1 MKNLLIF
8 SFVLVIPFNGTEDQ
22 ITPQGRQLNMLI
34 TPGIE
39 INHRIQAERLEI
51 SRARADI
58 LISRLPAADPWDARP
73 DGSALA
79 WGEAATMET
88 LVDMYE
94 ATDDPAYLK
103 EVVRRG
109 DRLLTHR
116 DDRSGVKDGSGKSRP
131 AWSMGLKYVVAK
143 GEFLDASGKI
153 AINIR
158 STPSSNNNLTIIEL
172 IPDSKTNHFG
182 LKISNSFFNRN
193 ETFSDLSIDPT
204 DERFIEKIVNDPMSP
219 YSSRAGDFSN
229 VKSNLIRVKIAGTL
243 APVAQSITL
252 KPIPL
257 AYTGYLGIVYNP
269 MLRFAEY
276 AKGKPELAGLRPAAD
291 RFIKAA
297 EESYKD
303 ANARVWRN
311 GPNAGE
317 GYYLTCE
324 RGESFPADNVGQPI
338 NFLAMHTSTQLALYR
353 LTGRKDYL
361 ERSEKMSK
369 LLKNRLQYNQE
380 ADLYVWTYWYEPMT
394 TTGWK
399 PEDKLSSNVMFYK
412 GSPNIEDSS
421 HGVLDIAMVVA
432 ANRAGIVFSR
442 EDLLRFSNTL
452 LKNVILPDRTGIR
465 RAVDGKGGDHGAYF
479 PILHGWLELA
489 AANPEVYHE
498 IRKTYLNRGEEN
510 LAFTAELLR
519 WERRIKSPDSGSK

>member
-1 MKNLLIF
+1 MKSLLIIPL
-8 SFVLVIPFNGTEDQ
+8 VLTIPFNGTIDPQ
-22 ITPQGRQLNMLI
+22 IGRQSNQFISPRLE
-34 TPGIE
+34 TDRGVY
-39 INHRIQAERLEI
+39 QAAIEI
-51 SRARADI
+51 SRSRADV

-88 LVDMYE
+88 LVNMYE

-103 EVVRRG
+103 EVARRG
-109 DRLLTHR
+109 DRLLSHR

-143 GEFLDASGKI
+143 GEFLDASGKAVI
-153 AINIR
+153 SIR

-172 IPDSKTNHFG
+172 IPDSKKNRFG
-182 LKISNSFFNRN
+182 LKISNSFFKRN
-193 ETFSDLSIDPT
+193 ETFSDLSTDPN

-219 YSSRAGDFSN
+219 YSTRAGDFSD
-229 VKSNLIRVKIAGTL
+229 VKSNLIRVKTAGSS
-243 APVAQSITL
+243 APAAQSITL
-252 KPIPL
+252 KSIPL

-269 MLRFAEY
+269 MLRLAEFA
-276 AKGKPELAGLRPAAD
+276 KSKTELAELIPAAK
-291 RFIKAA
+291 RFIMAA

-303 ANARVWRN
+303 ASSRLWRN
-311 GPNAGE
+311 GPNKDE

-338 NFLAMHTSTQLALYR
+338 NFLAMHTSTQLALFR
-353 LTGRKDYL
+353 LTGKKEYR
-361 ERSEKMSK
+361 ERSEKMSQ

-380 ADLYVWTYWYEPMT
+380 GDLYIWTYWYEPMT
-394 TTGWK
+394 TVGWK
-399 PEDKLSSNVMFYK
+399 PEDKLSANVMFYK
-412 GSPNIEDSS
+412 GSPNVEDSS
-421 HGVLDIAMVVA
+421 HGVLDIAMTVA
-432 ANRAGIVFSR
+432 ANRAGIVFTR
-442 EDLLRFSNTL
+442 EDLMRFSNTL

-465 RAVDGKGGDHGAYF
+465 RAVDGKGGDHAAYF

-498 IRKTYLNRGEEN
+498 IRKTYINRGEEN

-519 WERRIKSPDSGSK
+519 WERKIKASQSGRK

>member
-1 MKNLLIF
+1 MKNLLFFAFALI
-8 SFVLVIPFNGTEDQ
+8 IPFNGTVDQ
-22 ITPQGRQLNMLI
+22 ITPNGRLVNQLS
-34 TPGIE
+34 TPGIK
-39 INHRIQAERLEI
+39 INHRIQADQIEI
-51 SRARADI
+51 SRSRADFM
-58 LISRLPAADPWDARP
+58 ISQLPLTDPWEVIP
-73 DGSALA
+73 DGSSLA
-79 WGEAATMET
+79 WGEAATLET

-103 EVVRRG
+103 ELARRG
-109 DRLLTHR
+109 DRLLAHR
-116 DDRSGVKDGSGKSRP
+116 DDRRGVKDGSGKSRP
-131 AWSMGLKYVVAK
+131 AWSMGLKYVVA
-143 GEFLDASGKI
+143 EEDLLDASGKV
-153 AINIR
+153 AVNVR
-158 STPSSNNNLTIIEL
+158 STPYANNNLTKVEL
-172 IPDSKTNHFG
+172 IPDSKNDRFS
-182 LKISNSFFNRN
+182 LKIINSFWKRN
-193 ETFSDLSIDPT
+193 EIFSDLSTDPN
-204 DERFIEKIVNDPMSP
+204 DERFIEKIVNDLMSP
-219 YSSRAGDFSN
+219 YSTRAGDFSD
-229 VKSNLIRVKIAGTL
+229 VKSNLIRVKIIGSAS
-243 APVAQSITL
+243 PVTQSITL
-252 KPIPL
+252 KSIPL

-269 MLRFAEY
+269 MLRFAEF
-276 AKGKPELAGLRPAAD
+276 AKSKPELADLRPAAN

-303 ANARVWRN
+303 ANARLWRN

-338 NFLAMHTSTQLALYR
+338 NFLAMHTSTQLALFR
-353 LTGRKDYL
+353 LTGKKEYL

-394 TTGWK
+394 TIGWK

-412 GSPNIEDSS
+412 GAPNVEDSS

-432 ANRAGIVFSR
+432 ANRAGIVFSK

-479 PILHGWLELA
+479 AILHGWLELA
-489 AANPEVYHE
+489 ATNPEVYHA
-498 IRKTYLNRGEEN
+498 IRQTYLNRGEEN

-519 WERRIKSPDSGSK
+519 WERRIKSANSDNK

>member
-1 MKNLLIF
+1 MKNLFIIPFALI
-8 SFVLVIPFNGTEDQ
+8 IPFNGPGNQTNTHD
-22 ITPQGRQLNMLI
+22 RQLNQLI
-34 TPGIE
+34 NSGIE
-39 INHRIQAERLEI
+39 MNHDLKADPIEI
-51 SRARADI
+51 TRARADI
-58 LISRLPAADPWDARP
+58 MISKLPVADPWEARP

-116 DDRSGVKDGSGKSRP
+116 DDRSGVKDGSGNSRP

-143 GEFLDASGKI
+143 GELLDASGK
-153 AINIR
+153 AAVSIR
-158 STPSSNNNLTIIEL
+158 STPSSNNNLTIVEL
-172 IPDSKTNHFG
+172 IQEADKNHFS
-182 LKISNSFFNRN
+182 LKISNTFFNRN
-193 ETFSDLSIDPT
+193 EVFTNLSIDPL

-219 YSSRAGDFSN
+219 YSTRSGDFTD
-229 VKSNLIRVKIAGTL
+229 VKSNLIRVKITGSK
-243 APVAQSITL
+243 PVAQNITL
-252 KPIPL
+252 QSIPL

-269 MLRFAEY
+269 LMRLAEF
-276 AKGKPELAGLRPAAD
+276 AKGKPELADLRPAAD

-303 ANARVWRN
+303 ANARLWRN
-311 GPNAGE
+311 GPNKGE

-338 NFLAMHTSTQLALYR
+338 NFLAMHTSTQLALFR
-353 LTGRKDYL
+353 LTGKKEYR
-361 ERSEKMSK
+361 ECSEKMSQ
-369 LLKNRLQYNQE
+369 LLKNHLQYNQE
-380 ADLYVWTYWYEPMT
+380 NDVYVWTYWYEPMT
-394 TTGWK
+394 TVGWK
-399 PEDKLSSNVMFYK
+399 PEDMLSSNVMYYK
-412 GSPNIEDSS
+412 GSPNVEDSS
-421 HGVLDIAMVVA
+421 HGVLDIAMAVS
-432 ANRAGIVFSR
+432 ANRAGIVFSK

-452 LKNVILPDRTGIR
+452 LKHVVLPDRSGIR

-489 AANPEVYHE
+489 ATNPEVYNT
-498 IRKTYLNRGEEN
+498 IRQTYLNRGEEN

-519 WERRIKSPDSGSK
+519 WERKMKAKN